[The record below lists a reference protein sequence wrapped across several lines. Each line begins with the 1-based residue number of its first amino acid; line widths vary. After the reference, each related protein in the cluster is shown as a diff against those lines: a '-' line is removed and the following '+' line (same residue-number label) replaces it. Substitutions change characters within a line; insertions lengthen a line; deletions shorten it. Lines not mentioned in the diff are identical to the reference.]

1 MKIKRTVLFSIVLVL
16 AIICSVVYLEY
27 SRMYTTGSNDIVVKE
42 RLFDS
47 HLDFGVSDAYN
58 VGLNADNEI
67 IFKDKNAALKQIYT
81 DYKDGFEYLRK
92 QSLILKLSK
101 FNWRRYQLL
110 AIECNPSDDYYSGL
124 INSIDRF
131 FDVYENSFKM
141 RR

>member
-92 QSLILKLSK
+92 TK
-101 FNWRRYQLL
+101 
-110 AIECNPSDDYYSGL
+110 SD
-124 INSIDRF
+124 
-131 FDVYENSFKM
+131 FKII
-141 RR
+141 

>member
-1 MKIKRTVLFSIVLVL
+1 
-16 AIICSVVYLEY
+16 
-27 SRMYTTGSNDIVVKE
+27 MYTTGSNDIVVKE

-92 QSLILKLSK
+92 QSPVSYTHLIPSASQCGCLP
-101 FNWRRYQLL
+101 Y
-110 AIECNPSDDYYSGL
+110 PSDTLPYR
-124 INSIDRF
+124 NCRC
-131 FDVYENSFKM
+131 V
-141 RR
+141 

>member
-1 MKIKRTVLFSIVLVL
+1 
-16 AIICSVVYLEY
+16 
-27 SRMYTTGSNDIVVKE
+27 MYTTGSNDIVVKE